1 MVRKTLSCSLCCV
14 RGTSNRRGFDCSP
27 RQVHPGSGSL
37 LARVFELRA
46 IMENDHDG
54 DRSWECGVS
63 ACFRLGSRR
72 DRFRAG
78 SQYLF
83 KQRFFQ
89 NKFNYNVRQIL
100 HPHDHAISDATR
112 VIAVPTVGLGVYSN
126 PDRVICD
133 GSSRELK
140 VGIGE
145 IKAPWVLETA
155 GAMAFVNRLPIEH
168 FGEDFVA
175 VTPWRD
181 IQRNVGKGLTQLYHD
196 MIMDGMTVGFLATT
210 EVFFFCLINP
220 EDRTDLR
227 VFTLK
232 VHRADVPRSG
242 PLPPFT
248 VQVGL
253 ATLAWMGRVNF
264 SQPKPMP
271 EDLETW
277 SNHPEVK
284 ECSLMHQ

>member
-1 MVRKTLSCSLCCV
+1 MMGIGVGNVPFPPVFDSDRDMIGSEPEASTSL
-14 RGTSNRRGFDCSP
+14 N
-27 RQVHPGSGSL
+27 
-37 LARVFELRA
+37 
-46 IMENDHDG
+46 ND
-54 DRSWECGVS
+54 
-63 ACFRLGSRR
+63 F
-72 DRFRAG
+72 
-78 SQYLF
+78 F
-83 KQRFFQ
+83 KSV
-89 NKFNYNVRQIL
+89 NKFNYNVRHIL

-168 FGEDFVA
+168 FGGDFVA

-220 EDRTDLR
+220 EDRTR
-227 VFTLK
+227 SSCIHFEGASSR
-232 VHRADVPRSG
+232 RAKKRTPASLHGSSGIGNSCVDGASQFQSAEAHARGPRN
-242 PLPPFT
+242 
-248 VQVGL
+248 
-253 ATLAWMGRVNF
+253 M
-264 SQPKPMP
+264 
-271 EDLETW
+271 E
-277 SNHPEVK
+277 
-284 ECSLMHQ
+284 